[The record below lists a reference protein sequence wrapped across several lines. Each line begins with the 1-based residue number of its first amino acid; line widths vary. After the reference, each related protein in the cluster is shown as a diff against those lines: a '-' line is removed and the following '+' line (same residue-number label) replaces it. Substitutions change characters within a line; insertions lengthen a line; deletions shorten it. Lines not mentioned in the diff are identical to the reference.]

1 MEASTHALLPGLA
14 HIGLPRIVVVG
25 GGFGGLELVKKLAGA
40 PYQTILIDKYNHH
53 TFQPLLYQVATS
65 GLETSSIV
73 FPFRK
78 RFQRKQN
85 LYFRLGEVIS
95 VRPDERQIDTSI
107 GSISYDYLVIATGA
121 VTNFY
126 GLKDV
131 EQHALGMK
139 SIVDAIKLRNTIIRN
154 FEQAL
159 LTPNPNL
166 RNALMDFMIVGGG
179 PTGVELAGALAELK
193 KHVFPKDY
201 PELQLEEMDIYLVE
215 AGPRLLSGMSQQA
228 SLKALEYLTQMGVK
242 VMLNTAV
249 RRYDGQTAELANG
262 QQLFTKTLIWTAGVK
277 ANPLPGL
284 PNHCLTPSGRCRVD
298 VYNRVAGFDNIF
310 AIGDVACMEGDPEWK
325 QGHPMVAPPAM
336 QQGRWLAGNFL
347 RLASG
352 KPMKPFKYRD
362 KGTMATVGRNKAV
375 VDLRGLRF
383 QGFFAWYVW
392 MFVHL
397 LYLIGFRNK
406 IFVLLNWLWSY
417 FSYDKSNRLI
427 IGRHQ

>member
-1 MEASTHALLPGLA
+1 MEPDTPQQLPGLA
-14 HIGLPRIVVVG
+14 SIGLPRIVVVG
-25 GGFGGLELVKKLAGA
+25 GGFGGLELVKKLGRA
-40 PYQTILIDKYNHH
+40 PYQVVLIDKHNHH

-78 RFQRKQN
+78 RFQHKSN
-85 LYFRLGEVIS
+85 IYFRMGEVIH
-95 VRPDERQIDTSI
+95 VHPEQKRIDTSI
-107 GSISYDYLVIATGA
+107 GSIDYDYLVIATGA

-126 GLKDV
+126 GMKDA

-159 LTPNPNL
+159 LTTDRIK

-201 PELQLEEMDIYLVE
+201 PELQLDEMDIYLVE
-215 AGPRLLSGMSQQA
+215 AAPKLLGSMSAQA
-228 SLKALEYLTQMGVK
+228 SEKAFEYLTKMGVK

-249 RRYDGQTAELANG
+249 KSYNGEEVQLANG
-262 QQLFTKTLIWTAGVK
+262 ERLLCKTLIWTAGVK

-284 PNHCLTPSGRCRVD
+284 PPESLTRNGRCRVD
-298 VYNRVAGFDNIF
+298 AYNQVVGFDNIF
-310 AIGDVACMEGDPEWK
+310 AIGDVASMEGDPGWK
-325 QGHPMVAPPAM
+325 NGHPMVAPPAM
-336 QQGRWLAGNFL
+336 QQGRWLAKNFL
-347 RLASG
+347 RMAKG
-352 KPMKPFKYRD
+352 KSLKPFRYLD

-383 QGFFAWYVW
+383 QGFFAWYIW

-406 IFVLLNWLWSY
+406 IFVFLNWMWSY

-427 IGRHQ
+427 IGRPQ